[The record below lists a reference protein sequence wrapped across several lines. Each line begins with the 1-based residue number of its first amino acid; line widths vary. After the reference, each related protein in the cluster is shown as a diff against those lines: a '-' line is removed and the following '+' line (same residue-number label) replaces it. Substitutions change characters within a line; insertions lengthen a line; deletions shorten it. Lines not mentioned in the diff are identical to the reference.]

1 MRERL
6 SIAAVTL
13 LLGAGFIS
21 CEDAGKKPVQ
31 ARVRALTPAPSAPQQ
46 APVELALLPG
56 VNPAHRYYVRLLPP
70 VPSGKD
76 YLIQKVKEKFAYGE
90 QNFKAGHLEAAPKDF
105 DDASDWMLDSAYDP
119 NGDPKLS

>member
-1 MRERL
+1 MRQRL

-13 LLGAGFIS
+13 LLAAGFIG

-46 APVELALLPG
+46 APVELALLPV
-56 VNPAHRYYVRLLPP
+56 VNPPHRYYVRLLPP

-76 YLIQKVKEKFAYGE
+76 YLIQRVKKNVPSGE
-90 QNFKAGHLEAAPKDF
+90 QIFKPGHREAARRVF
-105 DDASDWMLDSAYDP
+105 DAAVDGMWESAYVP
-119 NGDPKLS
+119 TSP